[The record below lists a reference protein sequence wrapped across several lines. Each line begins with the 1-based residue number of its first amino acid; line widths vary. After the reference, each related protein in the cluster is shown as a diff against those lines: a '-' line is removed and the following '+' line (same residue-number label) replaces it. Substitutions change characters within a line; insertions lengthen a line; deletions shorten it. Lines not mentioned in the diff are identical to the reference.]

1 MYKGYK
7 GKIVDATE
15 TTVRVELEAQS
26 RTVTVQR
33 SQLAGSGDSS
43 AYRPPDAAGVGAM
56 DHDFP
61 GAGQPTPHYGARTPH
76 YGAGS
81 ATPMRDDGAGGR
93 TPLHASAWNPTTPAH
108 DASVWSESDLGSARG
123 LPGSEGGVYT
133 GTPAGV
139 PGTPAGYG
147 GGAGGSAGARDD
159 PDFGYSGPFV
169 SDAVVTLPDGRQG
182 VLRRRE
188 GAEASVALGTTKTLA
203 NGDKRLESLETGPGS
218 VVTTPLATLAL
229 AKPQK
234 KDRVRVVAGDD
245 NRGAAAELIG
255 VDGADGVVKLDA
267 TKDISIHEI
276 GALARIWVG

>member
-1 MYKGYK
+1 
-7 GKIVDATE
+7 
-15 TTVRVELEAQS
+15 
-26 RTVTVQR
+26 
-33 SQLAGSGDSS
+33 
-43 AYRPPDAAGVGAM
+43 M
-56 DHDFP
+56 DYDFP
-61 GAGQPTPHYGARTPH
+61 GAGQPLAGARTPH

-108 DASVWSESDLGSARG
+108 DASVWSESDLGTRG
-123 LPGSEGGVYT
+123 SLGATTPGAYS

-139 PGTPAGYG
+139 PGTPAEY
-147 GGAGGSAGARDD
+147 GGAGSGANVPD
-159 PDFGYSGPFV
+159 PDLGYSGPFV
-169 SDAVVTLPDGRQG
+169 SDAVVVLPDGRQG
-182 VLRRRE
+182 VLRRRD
-188 GAEASVALGTTKTLA
+188 GAEASVALGAVKTLA
-203 NGDKRLESLETGPGS
+203 NGDRRLESLESGAGS

-255 VDGADGVVKLDA
+255 VDGADGVVKLDR

>member
-1 MYKGYK
+1 M
-7 GKIVDATE
+7 DATE

-33 SQLAGSGDSS
+33 LQLAG
-43 AYRPPDAAGVGAM
+43 RPAPTPARAGTAPDAAGVGAM
-56 DHDFP
+56 DYDFP
-61 GAGQPTPHYGARTPH
+61 GAGQPLAGARTPH

-93 TPLHASAWNPTTPAH
+93 TPLHASAWNPTTPAR
-108 DASVWSESDLGSARG
+108 DAGIWSESDLGTGSLGATT
-123 LPGSEGGVYT
+123 PGAPYS
-133 GTPAGV
+133 GTPANV
-139 PGTPAGYG
+139 PGTPAEFQNS
-147 GGAGGSAGARDD
+147 GANVPD
-159 PDFGYSGPFV
+159 PDLGYSGLFV
-169 SDAVVTLPDGRQG
+169 SDAVVVLPDGRQG
-182 VLRRRE
+182 VLRRRD
-188 GAEASVALGTTKTLA
+188 GAEASVALGATKTLA
-203 NGDKRLESLETGPGS
+203 NGDVRLESLESGAGS
-218 VVTTPLATLAL
+218 LVTTPLATLAL

-255 VDGADGVVKLDA
+255 VDGADGVVKLDR